1 MKVFHAITLFSGQW
15 SQGCG
20 RATLYSCPRAPA
32 LRRPLAR
39 GDSAPMWVQGQC
51 GTARRPLV
59 YLLLLNCGNHCV
71 PAVYG
76 VVGEWPWRTTLIW
89 LLFFPVFF
97 FLLEYTCF
105 TMLCWF
111 LLYNTANQSPLDHQR
126 CPLSSIQYIHCLATI
141 TIIYLQNVFIF
152 PHYSSVPIK
161 E

>member
-1 MKVFHAITLFSGQW
+1 MFERISCNHSVFWAVV
-15 SQGCG
+15 

-111 LLYNTANQSPLDHQR
+111 LLYNEVNLLYVYINPLHLEPPTLQVTWLWKQGIR
-126 CPLSSIQYIHCLATI
+126 LVWPLSAQAAC
-141 TIIYLQNVFIF
+141 
-152 PHYSSVPIK
+152 
-161 E
+161 